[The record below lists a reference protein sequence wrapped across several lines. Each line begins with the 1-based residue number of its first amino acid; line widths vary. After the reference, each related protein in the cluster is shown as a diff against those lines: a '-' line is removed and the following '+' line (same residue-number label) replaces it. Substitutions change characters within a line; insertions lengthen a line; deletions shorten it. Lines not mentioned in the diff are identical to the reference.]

1 MMQLPLVAVYC
12 LCASRNLGS
21 EQRFSV
27 VNHVPGCDA
36 NGHYSNF
43 RGGAGQGV
51 IPHCLAQVFGDAKTE
66 AISQNPCPWRAERQ
80 LYFRMFVCVDEVLD
94 VLW

>member
-1 MMQLPLVAVYC
+1 MQLHLVAVR
-12 LCASRNLGS
+12 LCVNRNLGL
-21 EQRFSV
+21 EQSLSV

-51 IPHCLAQVFGDAKTE
+51 ISHCLAQVLGDAKAK
-66 AISQNPCPWRAERQ
+66 AISQNPCPWRAEKQ
-80 LYFRMFVCVDEVLD
+80 SYIWMSVCVCV
-94 VLW
+94 